1 LEKGGDRV
9 IKLYTYSSCT
19 SCRKARDILI
29 QHHIPFVEKNMKT
42 QGIEKEEILQLLS
55 VTSNGTTDVIST
67 RSQDLKK
74 LNINMDELTL
84 NEWIELVQHHPGILR
99 RPLLLT
105 SNQLI
110 VGYNKDE
117 YDGLLKKV
125 KLIKKKYIFPNQH
138 HSYAL

>member
-1 LEKGGDRV
+1 M

-42 QGIEKEEILQLLS
+42 QGIEKDEILHLLS
-55 VTSNGTTDVIST
+55 LTTNGTPDLIST
-67 RSQDLKK
+67 RSQDVKN
-74 LNINMDELTL
+74 LNGNMDELTL

-125 KLIKKKYIFPNQH
+125 NLIKKKYKLSNEH
-138 HSYAL
+138 HSYALCSK